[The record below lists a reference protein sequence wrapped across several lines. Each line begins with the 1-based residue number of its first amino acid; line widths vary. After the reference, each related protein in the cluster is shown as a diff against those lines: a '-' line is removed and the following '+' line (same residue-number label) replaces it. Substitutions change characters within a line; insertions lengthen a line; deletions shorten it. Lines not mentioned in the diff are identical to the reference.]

1 MADVKIVD
9 IDGSQWNMKDQ
20 VARDKI
26 TELEKNLI
34 AQDLED
40 INITMNEG
48 YTSEL
53 AVLRSHYKIGKIHF
67 AIMHISNIKGK
78 DIGTSVTA
86 NIGKINIKP
95 KKSTSCLLN
104 DYRNN
109 VVIRSSIANDGTI
122 TMAESVGLIQGNNT
136 CLGELIF
143 VEE

>member
-1 MADVKIVD
+1 MADAKIVN
-9 IDGSQWNMKDQ
+9 IKGVQWDLKDE
-20 VARDKI
+20 VARNKI
-26 TELEKNLI
+26 KTLEESLI
-34 AQDLED
+34 PQDLED

-67 AIMHISNIKGK
+67 AIMQINNIRGK
-78 DIGTSVTA
+78 DIGTSVTT
-86 NIGKINIKP
+86 NIGHINIKP
-95 KKSTSCLLN
+95 KKGTSCLLN

-109 VVIRSSIANDGTI
+109 IIVRSSIANDGTI
-122 TMAESVGLIQGNNT
+122 TMDESVGLEQGNNI